1 MSVEENQP
9 NKAPEP
15 TTMAVT
21 PRAIL
26 RVIEMKLRNPNR
38 FAARGAP
45 AMVVA
50 HL

>member
-1 MSVEENQP
+1 
-9 NKAPEP
+9 
-15 TTMAVT
+15 MAVT

-26 RVIEMKLRNPNR
+26 RVIEMKRQNSKRQL
-38 FAARGAP
+38 ARGAP